1 MIGATGLTE
10 LKGVGSDLLEPS
22 EVSTVFKGA
31 RPEKSITVICP
42 ENPVAIGGGY
52 DASRADIMILTSSP
66 LLSPGPAGASG
77 QLNLMCFGNCEH
89 TLSVPY
95 SNIVRF
101 SVDRTPQRNPYQQ

>member
-1 MIGATGLTE
+1 MLKAPALIGATGLTE

-42 ENPVAIGGGY
+42 ENPDAIGGGY

-66 LLSPGPAGASG
+66 LLARGRPARLGS
-77 QLNLMCFGNCEH
+77 
-89 TLSVPY
+89 
-95 SNIVRF
+95 
-101 SVDRTPQRNPYQQ
+101 